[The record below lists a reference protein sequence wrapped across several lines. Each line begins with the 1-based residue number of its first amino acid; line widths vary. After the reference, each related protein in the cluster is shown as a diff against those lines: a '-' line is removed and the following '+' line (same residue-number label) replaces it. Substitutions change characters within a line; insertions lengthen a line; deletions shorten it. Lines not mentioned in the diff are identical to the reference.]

1 MACMEVWGGC
11 DAADGAVVLSGL
23 DAWVYARPY
32 RQAGAGDGGGDVY
45 YVSSCAAGMI
55 NRLLVADVSGHGPS
69 VRGTA
74 DQLRD
79 LMRRYI
85 NYLDQS
91 AFVRAMNRHF
101 VECSAPGCF
110 ATALVTTFVAPTGT
124 LSVCNAGHP
133 VPLLWQARTRAW
145 SALEHG
151 GEGGGEGG
159 GGEDDGGGRR
169 CLNVPLGIED
179 YDRCEQ
185 FDVALDPGDLVLI
198 YTDSLIESCAT
209 DGEPLGLGGLLALV
223 RQELDPD
230 APAALIPALLRAI
243 DDRTP
248 GGLDA
253 DDVTLL
259 LLRANGTRPPVGWW
273 VNLRASLRVLASVGR
288 AMAGRGPMA
297 LPDHVRAKPRNAPH
311 A

>member
-1 MACMEVWGGC
+1 MV
-11 DAADGAVVLSGL
+11 
-23 DAWVYARPY
+23 
-32 RQAGAGDGGGDVY
+32 
-45 YVSSCAAGMI
+45 
-55 NRLLVADVSGHGPS
+55 NRLLVADVSGHGLS

-110 ATALVTTFVAPTGT
+110 ATALVTTFVGPTGT

-133 VPLLWQARTRAW
+133 VPLLWRAKSREW
-145 SALEHG
+145 STLEHAG
-151 GEGGGEGG
+151 GEGE
-159 GGEDDGGGRR
+159 GGGRR
-169 CLNVPLGIED
+169 CLNVPLGIEE
-179 YDRCEQ
+179 YDTCEQ
-185 FDVALDPGDLVLI
+185 FDVTLDPGDLVLI
-198 YTDSLIESCAT
+198 YTDSLIECCPT
-209 DGEPLGLGGLLALV
+209 GGQPLGVAGLLDLV

-230 APAALIPALLRAI
+230 YPGNLIPALLQAI
-243 DDRTP
+243 DRRTP

-288 AMAGRGPMA
+288 ALTGRGPMS
-297 LPDHVRAKPRNAPH
+297 LPDHVRLDRDDAPRA
-311 A
+311 

>member
-11 DAADGAVVLSGL
+11 DAADGAVTLSGL

-32 RQAGAGDGGGDVY
+32 QRAEAGGDVY
-45 YVSSCAAGMI
+45 YVSSCAAGMV
-55 NRLLVADVSGHGPS
+55 NRLLVADVSGHGPT

-110 ATALVTTFVAPTGT
+110 ATALVTTFAAPTGT

-133 VPLLWQARTRAW
+133 VPLLWQTGTREW
-145 SALEHG
+145 STLDHAT
-151 GEGGGEGG
+151 
-159 GGEDDGGGRR
+159 DGRR
-169 CLNVPLGIED
+169 CLNVPLGIEE
-179 YDRCEQ
+179 YDACEQ
-185 FDVALDPGDLVLI
+185 FDVTLETGDLVLI
-198 YTDSLIESCAT
+198 YTDSLIECCAT
-209 DGEPLGLGGLLALV
+209 DGQPLGLGGLLALV

-230 APAALIPALLRAI
+230 DPAALIPALLQAI
-243 DDRTP
+243 DRRTP

-273 VNLRASLRVLASVGR
+273 VNLRASMRILASVGR
-288 AMAGRGPMA
+288 ALAGRGPMA
-297 LPDHVRAKPRNAPH
+297 LPDHFSMERKDAPH